1 MHSSFQECRKNKKYI
16 KEKREKKKKSSF
28 QQNRFCFV
36 DLTNKKKKTLMIYSL
51 NVCIRIIYTPSH
63 FQSILTIFEHK
74 T

>member
-36 DLTNKKKKTLMIYSL
+36 DLTNKKKKKLIYSL